1 MKDYIKQALVTKSD
15 QFHPDKVSFEFFCDT
30 LATAI
35 TVLKDLDKIKKSL
48 FYGKQLHEGE
58 TPIPDCNSIPVD
70 CFSTE
75 AVQEHDDCQ
84 LAMNQG
90 IDVLHAILGIATE
103 AGELL
108 EALNAGMFGD
118 DGFDLINVAEE
129 LGDVFWYQAILANSA
144 GLSFEKLQQ
153 QNIDKLRARYGDKF
167 TAFDAMNRDLFE
179 ERKVLENS
187 QALPFEVIGDQTFI
201 RLADLTKSTVAGL
214 KVEGGI
220 RKLNLHTPKPKLP
233 TYEELLSERD
243 ELLDIIRQNAE
254 RDDYEAQRGE

>member
-30 LATAI
+30 LTTAI
-35 TVLKDLDKIKKSL
+35 TALQDLDKIKKSL

-58 TPIPDCNSIPVD
+58 TPIPTCINLPVE
-70 CFSTE
+70 CFSADPDQDDGE
-75 AVQEHDDCQ
+75 KAHD
-84 LAMNQG
+84 QG
-90 IDVLHAILGIATE
+90 VDVLHAILGIATE

-108 EALNAGMFGD
+108 EALNIGMFGD
-118 DGFDLINVAEE
+118 DGFDLVNVAEE
-129 LGDVFWYQAILANSA
+129 LGDVFWYQAILADSA

-179 ERKVLENS
+179 ERKVLESSNS
-187 QALPFEVIGDQTFI
+187 IPFAVVDGQCFIKNVMLDEVTANDC
-201 RLADLTKSTVAGL
+201 LA
-214 KVEGGI
+214 
-220 RKLNLHTPKPKLP
+220 KLSDPKPP

-243 ELLDIIRQNAE
+243 ELLDTIREMAE
-254 RDDYEAQRGE
+254 RDE

>member
-30 LATAI
+30 LTSAI
-35 TVLKDLDKIKKSL
+35 TALQDLDKIKKAL

-58 TPIPDCNSIPVD
+58 TPVSDCSNIPVG

-75 AVQEHDDCQ
+75 SAQEHDDYKF
-84 LAMNQG
+84 AMSQG

-108 EALNAGMFGD
+108 EALNIGMFGD

-129 LGDVFWYQAILANSA
+129 LGDVFWYQAILADSA

-179 ERKVLENS
+179 ERKVLEKQ
-187 QALPFEVIGDQTFI
+187 QAETGTRGFI
-201 RLADLTKSTVAGL
+201 NPARFNTD
-214 KVEGGI
+214 
-220 RKLNLHTPKPKLP
+220 TP
-233 TYEELLSERD
+233 ERD
-243 ELLDIIRQNAE
+243 
-254 RDDYEAQRGE
+254 